1 MNLIVDTSR
10 VEFTVTRGWT
20 EKLDQNGRQKT
31 DRVSGQ
37 GLYSAQVMALDEKGG
52 EIITVTVAGVQ
63 PELTVGAR
71 VVPVELEAIPWA
83 TGGRNGVAFRA
94 AAIRPVSA
102 GSVSSVSKPAA

>member
-1 MNLIVDTSR
+1 
-10 VEFTVTRGWT
+10 
-20 EKLDQNGRQKT
+20 
-31 DRVSGQ
+31 
-37 GLYSAQVMALDEKGG
+37 MALDEKGG

-94 AAIRPVSA
+94 TAIRPVTPA
-102 GSVSSVSKPAA
+102 GSASKSAA